1 MPAKIRVGVIFGG
14 RSAEHQVSL
23 VSAGSVIKALD
34 KTKYEIIPIG
44 ITPEGKWL
52 SSPEAIGLLKTGKSL
67 DGQPEKILTPDP
79 SRKRLVQFA
88 GPAEAS
94 EQLDVLFPVLHGTY
108 GEDGTVQGLFE

>member
-52 SSPEAIGLLKTGKSL
+52 SSPEAIGNGVSVLALTLAELAGK
-67 DGQPEKILTPDP
+67 K
-79 SRKRLVQFA
+79 
-88 GPAEAS
+88 
-94 EQLDVLFPVLHGTY
+94 
-108 GEDGTVQGLFE
+108 